1 MSAQI
6 RRETRPCRQTALTN
20 GGNDVIAKVANV
32 DVVDRV
38 AEVDGAGAD
47 MVDRA
52 RAGDREA
59 FAALYVDHQHFVY
72 RYLLFRT
79 RNRHLAED
87 LTQEVFIKALRHIES
102 FTWQGTAFTA
112 WLLTIARNLH
122 LDEVRTKRSRLETL
136 VSEVGDSDTHDRS
149 AESGALHTLETIE
162 TREAVWN
169 ALHTLNSHQRQ
180 CMELRF
186 IGEMSPEETACA
198 MGRTVGAVKAL
209 TFRARQKLRAA
220 SEREAAA

>member
-1 MSAQI
+1 MSAEI
-6 RRETRPCRQTALTN
+6 RRETSPPRQTAEYDL
-20 GGNDVIAKVANV
+20 
-32 DVVDRV
+32 
-38 AEVDGAGAD
+38 
-47 MVDRA
+47 VDRA

-59 FAALYVDHQHFVY
+59 FAALYVDHQRFVY

-87 LTQEVFIKALRHIES
+87 LTQEVFVRALRHIDS
-102 FTWQGTAFTA
+102 FTWQGSAFTA

-122 LDEVRTKRSRLETL
+122 LDEVKTKRSRVETL
-136 VSEVGDSDTHDRS
+136 VSELRDSDAHDRS
-149 AESGALHTLETIE
+149 AEFAALRALEAVE
-162 TREAVWN
+162 THEAVWN
-169 ALHTLNSHQRQ
+169 ALHTLNAHQRQ

-209 TFRARQKLRAA
+209 TFRAMQKLRTA

>member
-1 MSAQI
+1 MSTWSIGSPRWTGPEPTWSTGPGPA
-6 RRETRPCRQTALTN
+6 TARHSRLSTP
-20 GGNDVIAKVANV
+20 ITSTS
-32 DVVDRV
+32 
-38 AEVDGAGAD
+38 
-47 MVDRA
+47 
-52 RAGDREA
+52 
-59 FAALYVDHQHFVY
+59 YT

-136 VSEVGDSDTHDRS
+136 VSEVGDGDTHDRS

-169 ALHTLNSHQRQ
+169 ALRTLNSHQRQ